1 MTQKVQSVLA
11 RIGAVLGLAVIF
23 LLSFRAVSFAADP
36 AMPSDDGSLLEQAR
50 PIFEAITAGHYL
62 AGAAFALALA
72 VALAKRWA
80 PGKAG
85 AFLHTDVGG
94 TLATLAMSFFGAAAT
109 SLAAYKGF
117 DGFSFTMLIASG
129 KVAAMAAGGYALIKK
144 LIVEPFRASSWYAK
158 SPAWLKAALQLVMW
172 MFDKRGAAE
181 TKIAEA
187 EQAGADAVKAN
198 PSGGTDSPSNLGK
211 PEQF

>member
-11 RIGAVLGLAVIF
+11 RIGAVLGLTMI
-23 LLSFRAVSFAADP
+23 LLISFRAVSFAAGG
-36 AMPSDDGSLLEQAR
+36 AMPDDNGSLLEQAR
-50 PIFEAITAGHYL
+50 PIFDTIMAGHYL

-94 TLATLAMSFFGAAAT
+94 TLATLVMSFFGAAAT

-117 DGFSFTMLIASG
+117 AGFSPAMLVTSA

-158 SPAWLKAALQLVMW
+158 SPAWVKAGLQLVMW
-172 MFDKRGAAE
+172 LFDKRAAQAE
-181 TKIAEA
+181 VIADA
-187 EQAGADAVKAN
+187 EKAGEDAVKAN

-211 PEQF
+211 PDTF